1 MSSSSRIRKT
11 NHASGFDRRRPGH
24 GMKRLYG
31 MDSPAVVNFL
41 RSSLKFPSIRVPFR
55 EIAAGQCSVH
65 LLDAR
70 GPFSEHPYI
79 PGRLGIT
86 SRYAR
91 DYDSATVVRPQK
103 FGFFNQALPSISAGH
118 VNEVRAY
125 V

>member
-1 MSSSSRIRKT
+1 KWAAWSIYSASIVTRYFHELRIMSSSSRIRKT

-31 MDSPAVVNFL
+31 MDSPAV
-41 RSSLKFPSIRVPFR
+41 
-55 EIAAGQCSVH
+55 
-65 LLDAR
+65 
-70 GPFSEHPYI
+70 HPYI